1 MLRVLHLAGVLF
13 CAVLVVWPLAGCG
26 TSQADTSSA
35 SLAPSSESP
44 PDGQPQSSLS
54 SQPADDQ
61 VRLPLEN
68 TDYKKAELQN
78 YETIGAQF
86 FQNDKRYYR
95 IASAIY
101 RYRDY
106 HNALIFEENLSDITQ
121 ADPAFLVEIAASQAP
136 HIDLYSAA
144 FRNLPADCAL
154 GKFFK
159 QKKDTGIAVGLL
171 SYGDDVRAKAK
182 ELFGEDYE
190 LPKLAGLTIRYDAD
204 LDLYYLNR
212 DGASLATDY
221 PVIIGELK
229 TSDKDGCI
237 AVKVLR
243 LCYWDF
249 NGIWSTPDG
258 SWESG
263 KMTMQEIKNYAVKQI
278 EAGNQQFMPSTYY
291 LQETDGGLR
300 VVGFQKA

>member
-1 MLRVLHLAGVLF
+1 MLRVFHLAGVLF
-13 CAVLVVWPLAGCG
+13 CAVLAVWPLSGCG
-26 TSQADTSSA
+26 TNQTDASSA
-35 SLAPSSESP
+35 SIAPFPEGPSGSL
-44 PDGQPQSSLS
+44 PQSSVS
-54 SQPADDQ
+54 SQSSDID

-86 FQNDKRYYR
+86 FLNDKRYYR

-106 HNALIFEENLSDITQ
+106 HNALIFEETLPEIAQ
-121 ADPAFLVEIAASQAP
+121 ADPALLVEIAASQAP

-144 FRNLPADCAL
+144 FRSLPAESPL

-159 QKKDTGIAVGLL
+159 TKKKAGLSIGFM
-171 SYGDDVRAKAK
+171 SYGSDVRTKAK

-190 LPKLAGLTIRYDAD
+190 LPKLAGQTIQYDAD

-221 PVIIGELK
+221 PVIVGELN
-229 TSDKDGCI
+229 TAQENGCI

-263 KMTMQEIKNYAVKQI
+263 KMSMQEIKNYAVKQI
-278 EAGNQQFMPSTYY
+278 EAQNQQFMPSTYY
-291 LQETDGGLR
+291 LEETDGVLR
-300 VVGFQKA
+300 VVGYQKG

>member
-1 MLRVLHLAGVLF
+1 MFRVLHLAGVLF
-13 CAVLVVWPLAGCG
+13 CAVLVVLPLAGCG
-26 TSQADTSSA
+26 ASQTDASSV

-44 PDGQPQSSLS
+44 PDSQSQSSLP
-54 SQPADDQ
+54 SQPADGQ

-101 RYRDY
+101 QYRDY
-106 HNALIFEENLSDITQ
+106 HNALIFEESLSDLAQ

-144 FRNLPADCAL
+144 FRSLPADCAL

-159 QKKDTGIAVGLL
+159 QKKNAGIAVGLL
-171 SYGDDVRAKAK
+171 SYGDDVRVKAK
-182 ELFGEDYE
+182 ELFGKDYV
-190 LPKLAGLTIRYDAD
+190 LPRLAGLTIQYDAD
-204 LDLYYLNR
+204 LDLYYMNR

-221 PVIIGELK
+221 PVIISELE
-229 TSDKDGCI
+229 TPEKDDCI

-263 KMTMQEIKNYAVKQI
+263 KMSMQEIKNYAVKQI
-278 EAGNQQFMPSTYY
+278 EAGNRQFIPSTYY
-291 LQETDGGLR
+291 LQETDGTLR
-300 VVGFQKA
+300 VVGFQKS